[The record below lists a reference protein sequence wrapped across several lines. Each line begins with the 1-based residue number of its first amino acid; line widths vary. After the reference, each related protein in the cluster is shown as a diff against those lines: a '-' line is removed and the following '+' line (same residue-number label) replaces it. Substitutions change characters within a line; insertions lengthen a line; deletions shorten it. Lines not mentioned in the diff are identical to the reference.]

1 MLNEIYENT
10 KEQMQK
16 SIASL
21 KHDFSGLRTG
31 KVSTKIVE
39 GISIDYYGAQT
50 PLNGVASVSTPDA
63 NTITI
68 SPWEKNLL
76 GDIEKVLQQANIGV
90 NPNNNGEIIMLNFP
104 PMTSEQRKETAK
116 QAKAMSEKAKVSARN
131 ARKESNNK
139 VKKLEKANDI
149 TEDESKKA
157 QDEIQKITDNCIAGI
172 EDALKTKEAAI
183 LKI

>member
-1 MLNEIYENT
+1 MLNEIYDNT
-10 KEQMQK
+10 KAQMQK
-16 SIASL
+16 SIDSL
-21 KHDFSGLRTG
+21 KKEFTGLRTG

-39 GISIDYYGAQT
+39 GINIDYYGALT
-50 PLNGVASVSTPDA
+50 PLNGVASVTTPDA

-68 SPWEKNLL
+68 APWEKNLL
-76 GDIEKVLQQANIGV
+76 GDIEKVLQQENIGV

-104 PMTSEQRKETAK
+104 AMTTEQRQLTVKEAK
-116 QAKAMSEKAKVSARN
+116 VMSEKAKVSARN

-157 QDEIQKITDNCIAGI
+157 QDEIQKNHRYLYINH
-172 EDALKTKEAAI
+172 
-183 LKI
+183 

>member
-104 PMTSEQRKETAK
+104 AMTTEQRQLTVKEAK
-116 QAKAMSEKAKVSARN
+116 VMSEKAKVSARN

-139 VKKLEKANDI
+139 VKK
-149 TEDESKKA
+149 T
-157 QDEIQKITDNCIAGI
+157 
-172 EDALKTKEAAI
+172 
-183 LKI
+183 